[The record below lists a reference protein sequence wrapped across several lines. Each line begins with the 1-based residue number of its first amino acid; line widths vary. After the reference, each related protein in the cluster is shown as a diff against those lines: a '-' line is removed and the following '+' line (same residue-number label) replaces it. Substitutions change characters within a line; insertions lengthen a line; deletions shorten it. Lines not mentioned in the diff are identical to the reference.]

1 MPGPRASRKSDT
13 PNVIPPVIGKSLSRA
28 LYLSA
33 LFCAAPLASA
43 ATVTAVEFYN
53 ESLDHYFVSALTP
66 DIDALDSGRIRGW
79 KRTGQTFQ
87 VFPSQ
92 DAGGASVHPVCRF
105 YIPPQ
110 RGDSHF
116 LSASATECATVLSLT
131 ATHPNYSGYVYESP
145 NAFYIALPDLMTGNC
160 PANTLPVF
168 RLWNNRADSNH
179 RYTADPAV
187 KGEMLAKG
195 YVAEGYGPNAV
206 AMCAPADGLADVQ
219 ARLTSTSP
227 FAPGCDGVPP
237 TGTLFTNAEVEP
249 YIAVNPRNPNNL
261 VGVWQQDR
269 WSDGAAAGLRTGFS
283 FDGGRTWGLTA
294 ATFSRCTG
302 GNAANGGGYERATDP
317 WVTFAPDGIA
327 FQIALAISGESFTPG
342 SANAILVSRSID
354 GGRTWSNPIT
364 LIRDGAE
371 AFNDKESITA
381 DATDSRYVYAVWD
394 RLPAAG
400 GGPGYFSRTTDGGA
414 SWETA
419 RPIYDPGNNSQTIN
433 NQIVVLGN
441 GTLVNFFTRLDFA
454 GDNLVGST
462 LQLIRSTDKG
472 VTWSIPVTIADVQ
485 ALGVRDPVTGF
496 AVRDGAYLGSIAAS
510 RNGVLAA
517 VWQDARFSGGV
528 RDGVAFSRSFD
539 GGSTWSPPVRVN
551 REPAV
556 QAFIPAVTIRDD
568 GVIGVTYFDFRSDTP
583 SVATLLTDYWL
594 AQSTDGVTWRESRVA
609 GPFNYAIAPNAR
621 GLFLGDYMGLISI
634 GTTFVPFYTTTN
646 DGNLINR
653 TDVFATLAT
662 STGSAATAKAADHD
676 ALSSPMRAESAPP
689 LAPTSELQKRLHDAV
704 ARTLERRVP
713 GWTPRGIISD
723 PDTRQR

>member
-1 MPGPRASRKSDT
+1 MIR
-13 PNVIPPVIGKSLSRA
+13 NSLRRG
-28 LYLSA
+28 LYLFF

-53 ESLDHYFVSALTP
+53 ESLDHYFISPLTP
-66 DIDALDSGRIRGW
+66 DIDALDSGRTPGW
-79 KRTGQTFQ
+79 KRTGETFQ

-92 DAGGASVHPVCRF
+92 EAGGSSVHPVCRF

-116 LSASATECATVLSLT
+116 LSAAATECASVLSLI
-131 ATHPNYSGYVYESP
+131 ATNPNYSGYDYESP
-145 NAFYIALPDLMTGNC
+145 NAFYIALPDLTTGNC

-168 RLWNNRADSNH
+168 RLWSNRADSNH
-179 RYTADPAV
+179 RYTVDPGIKAQ
-187 KGEMLAKG
+187 MLAKD
-195 YVAEGYGPNAV
+195 YIAEGYGPNAV
-206 AMCAPADGLADVQ
+206 AMCAPANGLADVQ
-219 ARLTSTSP
+219 ARLTATSP
-227 FAPGCDGVPP
+227 FAAGCDGVPP

-249 YIAVNPRNPNNL
+249 FIAVNPRNPNNL

-302 GNAANGGGYERATDP
+302 GNAANGGDYERATDP
-317 WVTFAPDGIA
+317 WVTFAPDGNA
-327 FQIALAISGESFTPG
+327 YQIALALSDPVS
-342 SANAILVSRSID
+342 AILVSRSVD

-381 DATDSRYVYAVWD
+381 DPTDARFVYAVWD

-400 GGPGYFSRTTDGGA
+400 GGPSYFSRTTDGGA

-419 RPIYDPGNNSQTIN
+419 RSIFDPGENGQTIN
-433 NQIVVLGN
+433 NQIVVLPN
-441 GTLVNFFTRLDFA
+441 GTLVNFFTHLEFA
-454 GDNLVGST
+454 GESLVGST

-472 VTWSIPVTIADVQ
+472 ANWSEPITIADVQ
-485 ALGVRDPVTGF
+485 ALGVTDPETG
-496 AVRDGAYLGSIAAS
+496 VEIRDGAFLGSIAAG

-517 VWQDARFSGGV
+517 VWQDARFSAGV
-528 RDGVAFSRSFD
+528 RDGIAFSRSVD
-539 GGSTWSPPVRVN
+539 GGLSWSAPVRVN

-568 GVIGVTYFDFRSDTP
+568 GVVGVTYFDFRSNTT
-583 SVATLLTDYWL
+583 ARGTLLTDYWL
-594 AQSTDGVTWRESRVA
+594 AQSADGVTWHESHVA
-609 GPFNYAIAPNAR
+609 GPFNYSIAPFSR
-621 GLFLGDYMGLISI
+621 GLFLGDYMGLTSI

-646 DGNLINR
+646 AGNFGNR

-662 STGSAATAKAADHD
+662 SAGSAAAAKIEEDDRDTLAAPLH
-676 ALSSPMRAESAPP
+676 AEGAPP
-689 LAPTSELQKRLHDAV
+689 LVLTPELQERLGKAI

-713 GWTPRGIISD
+713 RWTPRGLKSEPD
-723 PDTRQR
+723 PHPR